1 MAEPAVVT
9 ELVVTSDN
17 DGAVD
22 YARAMAAAQLAAAA
36 AMAANDNLANS
47 MRSANDNARDTAE
60 QNSRVT
66 LGLKQLASSA
76 LEAAEAWAKKVAV
89 GVTVVTLLGS
99 LARVLFP
106 LYTIYK
112 LISIAI
118 GLVTEAWS
126 LGNAKLAEHVALA
139 EKAGQSNVST
149 DFYQRIAKGAE
160 AAKLPVDDLTAALKK
175 LNDSFASKLGGNDAM
190 TRLDALLKAGNFKG
204 NSGVADL
211 KAANDPEER
220 FNAIV
225 KLVREAMDA
234 GQRLAALDL
243 SKTFLGDAVTANLAK
258 DSDYLDK
265 MKATIESTKATELV
279 SAADIGRATEL
290 QNRLD
295 AAEKILSQRWHPI
308 QDLLTQAGIAM
319 KGVWVDI
326 VETIAKGVDW
336 IAKLIEKLGAVP
348 AWFTT
353 GLRYLAGAAAAVGPA
368 LAANPVTGPI
378 GVALGVGGRIAGA
391 ALAPGAENPTGDA
404 MRNPANITRA
414 RDYANSVLDN
424 VRRDTSKDP
433 DAKKT
438 KEVADAYDRAEESL
452 LKYIETTKAAAIST
466 GQGAEQQER
475 LRAIAQLTA
484 AGMKDGLTPA
494 AAKAKAEMSGLAEQ
508 AGQAALAL
516 AKAKIAADIKFNRE
530 TAFLSQED
538 VQIASQLK
546 NIYPDVATAL
556 GSVEAQ
562 GMRANNALREISSTV
577 ESNVTSGLTD
587 ISMRTKTLSQG
598 FGDMGLAFARAVEQM
613 IIKIMI
619 VQPLLQSL
627 QSLMNSGLG
636 GLGISLPGFGGAGA
650 LTGQDAAFNASLFP
664 GYGAGIGANADG
676 TDSWRGG
683 LTQVNERGGEIMD
696 LPSGTRII
704 PHDVSMAMAAKNDNR
719 APVVNLYLV
728 EDSNRAGQT
737 EQKQAPGGGVDL
749 MAYVDSITAKNA
761 SRPGSSTSRA
771 LDQRN
776 RLASR

>member
-22 YARAMAAAQLAAAA
+22 YTRAMAAAQLAAAA

-47 MRSANDNARDTAE
+47 MRSSNDNARDAAE

-66 LGLKQLASSA
+66 VGLKQLAQGT
-76 LEAAEAWAKKVAV
+76 LEAAEAWAKKVAI
-89 GVTVVTLLGS
+89 GVTVVTLLGAV
-99 LARVLFP
+99 ARVLFP

-112 LISIAI
+112 LVTVAI
-118 GLVTEAWS
+118 GLVTQAWD
-126 LGNAKLAEHVALA
+126 LGNAKLAEYVALA
-139 EKAGQSNVST
+139 KEASESNLST
-149 DFYQRIAKGAE
+149 DFYQRIKKGAE
-160 AAKLPVDDLTAALKK
+160 DAKLPIDELREALKK
-175 LNDSFASKLGGNDAM
+175 LNDSFAPKLGGNDAM
-190 TRLDALLKAGNFKG
+190 NRLDALTKAGNFKG

-211 KAANDPEER
+211 KSANDPEAR

-225 KLVREAMDA
+225 TLIRQAMDA
-234 GQRLAALDL
+234 GQRLAALDV

-265 MKATIESTKATELV
+265 MKTTIESTKAAELV
-279 SAADIGRATEL
+279 SAADVGRAADL

-308 QDLLTQAGIAM
+308 QDLLTQGGIAM

-348 AWFTT
+348 AWFAT

-368 LAANPVTGPI
+368 LGPVGA
-378 GVALGVGGRIAGA
+378 ALGIGGRIAGA
-391 ALAPGAENPTGDA
+391 ALAPGADTDPTGDL

-414 RDYANSVLDN
+414 RDYANNVLNN
-424 VRRDTSKDP
+424 VRRDTSINP
-433 DAKKT
+433 DAKQT
-438 KEVADAYDRAEESL
+438 KAAADAYDRAEEGL
-452 LKYIETTKAAAIST
+452 LKYIEVTKAAATAT

-484 AGMKDGLTPA
+484 AGIKDGLTPA
-494 AAKAKAEMSGLAEQ
+494 AAKAKAEMSGLADQ

-516 AKAKIAADIKFNRE
+516 AKAKIAADIKFNRD

-546 NIYPDVATAL
+546 SIYPDVATAL

-562 GMRANNALREISSTV
+562 GIRTNNTFKEIASTI
-577 ESNVTSGLTD
+577 ETNLASGLTD
-587 ISMRTKTLSQG
+587 IGMGTKSISQG
-598 FGDMGLAFARAVEQM
+598 FSDMAASLARAIEEM
-613 IIKIMI
+613 IIKIYI
-619 VQPLLQSL
+619 IRPLLQSL
-627 QSLMNSGLG
+627 QSMMG
-636 GLGISLPGFGGAGA
+636 GLGILGGFGIPGLGNAAGA
-650 LTGQDAAFNASLFP
+650 LTGQDSVLNSSLFP
-664 GYGAGIGANADG
+664 GFGTNIGANANG

-683 LTQVNERGGEIMD
+683 LTSVNERGGEIMD

-704 PHDVSMAMAAKNDNR
+704 PHDVSMAMAQNDNR
-719 APVVNLYLV
+719 SQPMQVVVN
-728 EDSNRAGQT
+728 NHG
-737 EQKQAPGGGVDL
+737 
-749 MAYVDSITAKNA
+749 TAKDVQVAQVQDGRGNRSIELTLDDAIGNA
-761 SRPGSSTSRA
+761 LSRRGSATSKA
-771 LDQRN
+771 LRSNYGAQMVGVR
-776 RLASR
+776 R